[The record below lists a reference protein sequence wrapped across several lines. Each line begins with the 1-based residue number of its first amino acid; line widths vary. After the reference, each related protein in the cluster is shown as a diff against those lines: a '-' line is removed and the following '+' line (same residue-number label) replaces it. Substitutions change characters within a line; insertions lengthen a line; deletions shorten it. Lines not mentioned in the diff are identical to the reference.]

1 MDKKQFATLTIVI
14 IIIFGV
20 LFYFIGIY
28 RPTQIRKACN
38 NTAFVESMKTST
50 DFGGTTKFN
59 SVEDRLNVK
68 DKLYRDCLRYNGIEE

>member
-1 MDKKQFATLTIVI
+1 MNKKQFAILTIVI

-20 LFYFIGIY
+20 LFYWYIY

-38 NTAFVESMKTST
+38 NTAFIESMKTST

-59 SVEDRLNVK
+59 SVDDRLNVK
-68 DKLYRDCLRYNGIEE
+68 DKLYRDCLRYKCIEK